1 MHMVIK
7 NVRRYLLETIKL
19 INPKIS
25 DLTRYFI
32 SIFLGGGGGCGVGEG
47 YAGEGGKCVH
57 YEKRGHCIQVSQHFC
72 LSLWLELTER
82 VWKQHQRLTMI
93 NACFISLRL

>member
-32 SIFLGGGGGCGVGEG
+32 SIFLVGGGGGGG
-47 YAGEGGKCVH
+47 GEGGV
-57 YEKRGHCIQVSQHFC
+57 EGG
-72 LSLWLELTER
+72 EG
-82 VWKQHQRLTMI
+82 
-93 NACFISLRL
+93 

>member
-7 NVRRYLLETIKL
+7 NVRRCLLETIQL

-25 DLTRYFI
+25 DFTRYFF
-32 SIFLGGGGGCGVGEG
+32 SVYIFFWGGGYG
-47 YAGEGGKCVH
+47 YAGEGDRCVH
-57 YEKRGHCIQVSQHFC
+57 YAKRGHCIEVSQHFC

-82 VWKQHQRLTMI
+82 VWKQHQWLTMI
-93 NACFISLRL
+93 NVCFISLRL

>member
-32 SIFLGGGGGCGVGEG
+32 SIFGGGGGGWGHGLG
-47 YAGEGGKCVH
+47 YAGEGDRCVH
-57 YEKRGHCIQVSQHFC
+57 YAKRGHCIQVSQHFC

-82 VWKQHQRLTMI
+82 VWKQHQWLTMI
-93 NACFISLRL
+93 NVCFISLRL